1 VIRRSAVPSTVLML
15 LLSPLSLR
23 HRLGGAL
30 LIVALGSVAACD
42 LVRPSEAAPVKEDA
56 TEPAEAE
63 PAEAEPAEKHA
74 KADKPAPAKKAAPAK
89 AEPPAPAK
97 AEPPAPAKPPAPP
110 SAPAGLQ
117 GAKRLLEPFLSPSA
131 DAVALTRALKPEN
144 EDYAAVFQGDGV
156 ARAMAF
162 YEPQWASGLA
172 IKHDPKQT
180 HLEIWEATTQQLTNE
195 PRGNVFASDAKH
207 FPGGYMKAAPLMKRG
222 LTVYAFRIHALGSD
236 TGMLYDGLVHVNGRW
251 VLFPKPWKALGLAAK
266 DKVGMIVDEGS
277 PEMVTKF
284 LAQKKAG

>member
-1 VIRRSAVPSTVLML
+1 ML
-15 LLSPLSLR
+15 LLSPFSVR

-30 LIVALGSVAACD
+30 LIVALGSVTACD
-42 LVRPSEAAPVKEDA
+42 LVRPSEAAPAKAEA
-56 TEPAEAE
+56 SEPAKTEPAEAE
-63 PAEAEPAEKHA
+63 PAEEPA
-74 KADKPAPAKKAAPAK
+74 KADKPAPAKKEAPTK
-89 AEPPAPAK
+89 AEAPAK
-97 AEPPAPAKPPAPP
+97 AEPPAPAKPTAPP
-110 SAPAGLQ
+110 GPPAGLQ

-131 DAVALTRALKPEN
+131 DAVALTKALKPEN

-172 IKHDPKQT
+172 IEHDPKQT
-180 HLEIWEATTQQLTNE
+180 HLQVWEATTEQLTNE
-195 PRGNVFASDAKH
+195 PRGNVFKSDAKH

-222 LTVYAFRIHALGSD
+222 LKVYAFRIHALGSD
-236 TGMLYDGLVHVNGRW
+236 TGMLFDGLVHVNGRW

-284 LAQKKAG
+284 LEQNKRR